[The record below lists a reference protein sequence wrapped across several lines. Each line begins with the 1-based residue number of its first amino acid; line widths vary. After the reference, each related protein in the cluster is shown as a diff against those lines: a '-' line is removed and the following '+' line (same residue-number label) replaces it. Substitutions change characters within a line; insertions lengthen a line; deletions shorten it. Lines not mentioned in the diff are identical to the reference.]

1 MNQFNP
7 DKLLLSKWT
16 ATEPQNKEKH
26 FLITELLRDEN
37 SVLVQVELQAALTQR
52 SQWIDWRELRDDQR
66 WLFGWQ

>member
-1 MNQFNP
+1 MNRFNP

-16 ATEPQNKEKH
+16 ATQPQNKEKH

-37 SVLVQVELQAALTQR
+37 GVLVQVELQAALTQR